1 MIHVRTVCSSICQEN
16 ENEEKFDNFSY
27 QFGGRVQ
34 KNKIPGI
41 IEQLLVNGV
50 DGEGLLIPIRNWLLN
65 NTINSNWIL
74 NNNNTNNSNIFEL
87 SIKQFTDLLKEFNV
101 MGNTQ
106 EIIAIITE
114 IGIFPS
120 INNFTE
126 EKRKNKSS
134 RRNGRNSDD
143 ENFNENRLSS
153 NEINESE
160 NRNLGELSQFN
171 GKSMDARLLIHK
183 LIKVNLVFYSVL

>member
-1 MIHVRTVCSSICQEN
+1 M
-16 ENEEKFDNFSY
+16 
-27 QFGGRVQ
+27 Q

-50 DGEGLLIPIRNWLLN
+50 DSEGLLIPIRNWLLN

-120 INNFTE
+120 INNFTD
-126 EKRKNKSS
+126 EKRKNKSN

-143 ENFNENRLSS
+143 ENFNENRLSTS
-153 NEINESE
+153 EINESE

-183 LIKVNLVFYSVL
+183 LIKVHLVF